1 MNLIVDSR
9 FSLLKKIGTG
19 SFSSVYLGQD
29 INDKKEV
36 ALKLESKKTGNS
48 LLECEAKI
56 LRLLQNESNFFK
68 FIQKKKKS
76 IKI

>member
-9 FSLLKKIGTG
+9 FSLLKKIGAG
-19 SFSSVYLGQD
+19 SFSNVYLGQD

-36 ALKLESKKTGNS
+36 ALKLESNKTNNS

-56 LRLLQNESNFFK
+56 LRLLQNESK
-68 FIQKKKKS
+68 L
-76 IKI
+76 